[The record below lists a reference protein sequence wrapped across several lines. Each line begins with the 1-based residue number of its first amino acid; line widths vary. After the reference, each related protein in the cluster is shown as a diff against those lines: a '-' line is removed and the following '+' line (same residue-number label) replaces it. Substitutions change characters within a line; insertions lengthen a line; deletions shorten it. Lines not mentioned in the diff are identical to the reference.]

1 MHRAKDK
8 RLDSM
13 PTCNLVVRVRAGQM
27 NRPASGLTILCAGPT
42 ASIPFEPAHA
52 GGERPCPEMS
62 VAPAVQRQLSVLV
75 KGITER

>member
-1 MHRAKDK
+1 
-8 RLDSM
+8 M
-13 PTCNLVVRVRAGQM
+13 PTCNLVVRVRARQM
-27 NRPASGLTILCAGPT
+27 NQPASGLTIRCAGPT
-42 ASIPFEPAHA
+42 ASPAPFEPAHA